1 MKNSKD
7 KDSEPRNAYEPP
19 RLLDLGGGVAYA
31 QGACKAGG
39 SPGTS
44 TCRSGTTATGGKCKV
59 GGAAGGQCKAGAAA
73 AGGSCKPGS
82 TAAFSC
88 KAGTN
93 PM

>member
-1 MKNSKD
+1 MTNSK
-7 KDSEPRNAYEPP
+7 KKSEKSRKAYEPP
-19 RLLDLGGGVAYA
+19 KLLDLGGGVAYA

-39 SPGTS
+39 SPSIS
-44 TCRSGTTATGGKCKV
+44 TCTNGTTATGASCGT
-59 GGAAGGQCKAGAAA
+59 GGAAGASCKPGAAA

-93 PM
+93 PI

>member
-1 MKNSKD
+1 M
-7 KDSEPRNAYEPP
+7 KDSKGKNKEPRAPYEPP
-19 RLLDLGGGVAYA
+19 RLLNLGGGVAYA

-44 TCRSGTTATGGKCKV
+44 TCTNGTTATGGKCGV
-59 GGAAGGQCKAGAAA
+59 GGAAGGQCNAGAAA
-73 AGGSCKPGS
+73 ASGSCKSGS

-88 KAGTN
+88 KVGTN

>member
-1 MKNSKD
+1 MKNSKKGD
-7 KDSEPRNAYEPP
+7 KELQTPYEPP
-19 RLLDLGGGVAYA
+19 RLLNLGGGVAYA

-44 TCRSGTTATGGKCKV
+44 TCTNGTTATGGKCGV

-82 TAAFSC
+82 TATFSC